1 MILHLIALD
10 TWTQLAPGQPYA
22 PESLQTEGFIHCTAG
37 DALLIEVAN
46 TVYRSQPGEFLVL
59 DIDETRVQAEV
70 RWEAPAQSI
79 AHPASSSTEPAR
91 AAATPPEAAAEFGLP
106 DAASTEPAQATT
118 LFPHIYGPLNRDAIV
133 GVRYA
138 VRAADGTFTGIEPIA
153 NTPAGLN
160 LKTPSQLAGE
170 LVDATGEFS
179 DALARFKDHVEARMD
194 EMDKEIKSRLGD

>member
-1 MILHLIALD
+1 MILHLIPLE
-10 TWTQLAPGQPYA
+10 TWRQLAPGQPYA
-22 PESLQTEGFIHCTAG
+22 PASLQTEGFIHCTAG

-59 DIDETRVQAEV
+59 EIDETKVQAEV
-70 RWEAPAQSI
+70 RWEAPARPT
-79 AHPASSSTEPAR
+79 AHSASGAL
-91 AAATPPEAAAEFGLP
+91 AAASTALPPEAAAEFGLP
-106 DAASTEPAQATT
+106 QTTSTEPAQTAIS
-118 LFPHIYGPLNRDAIV
+118 FPHIYGPLNRDAIV

-179 DALARFKDHVEARMD
+179 DALARFKDHVEARMN
-194 EMDKEIKSRLGD
+194 EMDKQIKRRLGE

>member
-1 MILHLIALD
+1 MILHLISQQA
-10 TWTQLAPGQPYA
+10 WSQLAPGQPYA

-46 TVYRSQPGEFLVL
+46 TVYRSQAGEFLVL
-59 DIDETRVQAEV
+59 DIDETKLTAEV
-70 RWEAPAQSI
+70 RWEAPA
-79 AHPASSSTEPAR
+79 HPAAIAAESTGGAPV
-91 AAATPPEAAAEFGLP
+91 PPEAAAEYGLP
-106 DAASTEPAQATT
+106 GTAAASEPAQTPVT
-118 LFPHIYGPLNRDAIV
+118 FPHIYGPLNRDAIV
-133 GVRYA
+133 GVRRA
-138 VRAADGTFTGIEPIA
+138 VRNADGAFTGIEPIS

-160 LKTPSQLAGE
+160 LKTPSQLADE